1 MNQTSNKSAAEVAFQ
16 PPALRRAAAG
26 GWEMASLADMLQWFL
41 SYDER
46 VAVVRLPQVEEVFQW
61 RQTVARRD
69 DPDAYLFGSAE
80 DRFAIGVLQ
89 ALAENN
95 DERSLH
101 AWITQVLE
109 ALSQAAKLNEE
120 ITESYQLATKGGASA
135 VSEAARLPAET
146 LRTVFLSACWL
157 EALCTAEARVLG
169 WFYQTAYGRP
179 YNPQNF

>member
-1 MNQTSNKSAAEVAFQ
+1 MSKENAAETAFE
-16 PPALRRAAAG
+16 PPALRRAPDGA
-26 GWEMASLADMLQWFL
+26 WEMASLADVLQWFL
-41 SYDER
+41 AYDER

-61 RQTVARRD
+61 KQETARRT
-69 DPDAYLFGSAE
+69 DPDAYLFGTAE

-101 AWITQVLE
+101 AWITEVLE

-135 VSEAARLPAET
+135 VSEAARLPT
-146 LRTVFLSACWL
+146 DTIRTVFLSACWL

-169 WFYQTAYGRP
+169 WFYQAAYGRP